1 MLPRVRRSTICSVLL
16 CLIVF
21 NCSARKVALN
31 KPYPY
36 TKYST
41 ITFLKGDSCVI
52 KDFETNA
59 FFKWDYH
66 HDTIVVKSLYKRHEI
81 EHVRS
86 EIINKDMDMLMF
98 HINTTSHLPVIHLL
112 DDHYNEI
119 KNVVPAFSNEV
130 PYDSRFRY
138 FTVNLHKGTSVP
150 QSLASVKK
158 GAVINVFVDYPS
170 LPEKYP
176 YDLHEKFMMS
186 GKKLE
191 KVR

>member
-1 MLPRVRRSTICSVLL
+1 MPRLCRLTVCLFLL
-16 CLIVF
+16 CVIAID
-21 NCSARKVALN
+21 CSARKVLLN

-52 KDFETNA
+52 KDFESTAYFNW
-59 FFKWDYH
+59 KYH
-66 HDTIVVKSLYKRHEI
+66 HDTIVVDSRYKKLEI
-81 EHVRS
+81 QHTRS
-86 EIINKDMDMLMF
+86 EIVNKDMDKLIF
-98 HINTTSHLPVIHLL
+98 HINTTSHLPVINIL
-112 DDHYNEI
+112 DDHYTEI

-130 PYDSRFRY
+130 KHEHRFKY
-138 FTVNLHKGTSVP
+138 FTVSMHKGVSVP
-150 QSLASVKK
+150 QPLASVKK
-158 GAVINVFVDYPS
+158 GAIINVFIDYPS